1 MSVIQWLVGLPP
13 IIGGTIFAVAA
24 IACGLGTYAGARL
37 IVGKGAVF

>member
-1 MSVIQWLVGLPP
+1 V
-13 IIGGTIFAVAA
+13 AVAA